1 MATRANYD
9 QIMADLQRVRTR
21 TASGSPPLSVDE
33 QKQLNDTLKNV
44 VMSMEEAGWTSWG
57 HSPSAFENRNRVDL
71 LSSAA
76 SLESAMSYVTRP
88 ATGGRRRKTMKG
100 GRRRRKTRKTRK
112 ARR

>member
-21 TASGSPPLSVDE
+21 TASGSPPLSADE

-44 VMSMEEAGWTSWG
+44 VMSMEEAGWDIWG
-57 HSPSAFENRNRVDL
+57 HSPSAFENRNRIDL

-88 ATGGRRRKTMKG
+88 ATGGRRRKTHKG
-100 GRRRRKTRKTRK
+100 RK
-112 ARR
+112 ARKSRKATRRS